1 MTPLKVYKM
10 LIANKPQLETLLLR
24 VSDGGLD
31 GDSMPKAAAGIG
43 PVGPGGQQPP
53 PVSNSYVNSHIQML
67 AQKYC
72 GDCRA
77 SFEELSKIIQR
88 VMATRKELLQYD
100 NNRRGGS
107 GGASATP
114 VTAEDR
120 AAAKSN
126 GKCFGCASA
135 AVEHCLTLLRA
146 LATRPKTRTLLCQEG
161 LIQQL
166 LEYNLRRGTLTVRAE
181 VRKLITFLTKDNL
194 EATKELNRLLFD
206 KVTLA
211 LNGPVASIDLVE
223 TVRHEMALL
232 AYTVHKEDACWE
244 ERLRCVMRLFL
255 LSTREEGTSPAVMEC
270 VTLPCLKILQG
281 LVRPTVKFRKGK
293 DNKVNDA
300 LLQVESTAGI
310 SLDVTKWLQ
319 GDGAHSYA
327 SWEGRAPRPKI
338 DVTASSSTEVTKKER
353 REATRRLFL
362 SQKFFR
368 RWYHYVYRRRE
379 TTPLEILGSSWLK
392 WVLFVPTSRSARQAA
407 CSMVDSFCTIHERKK
422 CIIDL
427 LTTFLDDLSDA
438 GETASDY
445 CTLYQRLI
453 VTDQWK
459 YYLAVKG
466 TLDKI
471 AALIT
476 KEIEKLNRLE
486 ATSLG
491 SDLAQGYALKTLT
504 EIFATFVSMDRIKN
518 AYKSRLVS
526 TVLHGYLS
534 LRRLVVQRTKLVDQT
549 EEKLLELLEDMTTG
563 TVQET
568 KSFMAVCV
576 ETIKKYPMDDQL
588 TPVFIFERL
597 CNIIYPEETDTG
609 EFFMTLEKDPNQED
623 FLQGRMLGNPYSSND
638 TDLGPL
644 MREIKNKVCRD
655 CELIALLEDDN
666 GMELLVNNKIISL
679 DLPVKDVYQK
689 VWLPNAHEGE
699 PMRIIYRMRGLSGD
713 ATEEFIETLDN
724 KDSED
729 QDEEEVYKL
738 ANVMSDCG
746 GLEVMLARLESI
758 RHTQYS
764 KQLLAV
770 LFKLL
775 GHCIRVRRN
784 RDMLM
789 EPSLRAIPV
798 LLRCVSLCLNAGEFD
813 SSVSS
818 ASNPSISECVL
829 QVKLIGLASCHS
841 NLFTVYNLKT
851 VLKTFGN

>member
-1 MTPLKVYKM
+1 
-10 LIANKPQLETLLLR
+10 
-24 VSDGGLD
+24 
-31 GDSMPKAAAGIG
+31 
-43 PVGPGGQQPP
+43 
-53 PVSNSYVNSHIQML
+53 
-67 AQKYC
+67 
-72 GDCRA
+72 
-77 SFEELSKIIQR
+77 
-88 VMATRKELLQYD
+88 
-100 NNRRGGS
+100 
-107 GGASATP
+107 
-114 VTAEDR
+114 
-120 AAAKSN
+120 
-126 GKCFGCASA
+126 
-135 AVEHCLTLLRA
+135 
-146 LATRPKTRTLLCQEG
+146 
-161 LIQQL
+161 
-166 LEYNLRRGTLTVRAE
+166 
-181 VRKLITFLTKDNL
+181 
-194 EATKELNRLLFD
+194 
-206 KVTLA
+206 
-211 LNGPVASIDLVE
+211 
-223 TVRHEMALL
+223 MALL

-255 LSTREEGTSPAVMEC
+255 LSTREERTSPAVMEC

-281 LVRPTVKFRKGK
+281 LVRPAVKFRKGK

-310 SLDVTKWLQ
+310 SLDVTKWLR
-319 GDGAHSYA
+319 GDGAHSFA

-338 DVTASSSTEVTKKER
+338 DVAAASSAAQLHPESDSDSEEGAPAVRQQQIPR
-353 REATRRLFL
+353 RMKRHRRRLFL
-362 SQKFFR
+362 SQKYFR
-368 RWYHYVYRRRE
+368 RWYHYVFRRRE
-379 TTPLEILGSSWLK
+379 TMPLEILGSSWLK

-466 TLDKI
+466 TLGKI

-549 EEKLLELLEDMTTG
+549 QEKLLELLEDMTTG
-563 TVQET
+563 TVEET
-568 KSFMAVCV
+568 KAFMAVCV
-576 ETIKKYPMDDQL
+576 DTIKKYPMDDQL

-638 TDLGPL
+638 ADLGPL
-644 MREIKNKVCRD
+644 MREIKNKICRD

-689 VWLPNAHEGE
+689 VWLPSAHEGE

-758 RHTQYS
+758 RDTQYS

-770 LFKLL
+770 LLKLL

-784 RDMLM
+784 REMLM

-798 LLRCVSLCLNAGEFD
+798 LLRCVTLCLNAGEFD
-813 SSVSS
+813 STVSS

-829 QVKLIGLASCHS
+829 QVNLILWYPDRVGW
-841 NLFTVYNLKT
+841 FEIFKM
-851 VLKTFGN
+851 K